1 MKKVVCLIL
10 LTVSLVY
17 AQTDVGDPKK
27 AIERLYEPAMEVVED
42 ICTYSINHW
51 EEGWSDEFLRKC
63 IVIVDL
69 RMKGII

>member
-1 MKKVVCLIL
+1 LKKVVCLIL

-27 AIERLYEPAMEVVED
+27 AIESLYEPAMEVVED
-42 ICTYSINHW
+42 ICMYAINHW